1 MDRIRITMN
10 PVNCLFHLPSLS
22 FTLHGFYLWIWIFC
36 LKCLSPCLDINP
48 KMFSFSQLKSV
59 LALWASGVMSK
70 YWCLL
75 PLKMPP
81 GKKVPLG
88 SESEPSN
95 LVFLPSFLHFLLQNY
110 TNVHTHT
117 QEDTHLM
124 HPPASLWHVW
134 LSEAELS
141 LHADTRQSSGGK
153 FISEAIAHR
162 ASHLCLALGPSVGQ
176 DLPSMIGSFFIPK
189 HSSSFPHNPTGFKW
203 NE

>member
-48 KMFSFSQLKSV
+48 KMFRFSQLKSV

-117 QEDTHLM
+117 HTRWHTFN
-124 HPPASLWHVW
+124 ASPCLPLTCVIVRSRAVTSRWHTTK
-134 LSEAELS
+134 LRGEIHFRSDCSPGFTPLPGFRS
-141 LHADTRQSSGGK
+141 LRRT
-153 FISEAIAHR
+153 
-162 ASHLCLALGPSVGQ
+162 
-176 DLPSMIGSFFIPK
+176 GSAFHDWFLLYPKAFVFFSP
-189 HSSSFPHNPTGFKW
+189 
-203 NE
+203 

>member
-117 QEDTHLM
+117 HTHKDTHIQCIPL
-124 HPPASLWHVW
+124 PPSDMCDCQKPSCHFTLTHDKA
-134 LSEAELS
+134 
-141 LHADTRQSSGGK
+141 QGGN
-153 FISEAIAHR
+153 
-162 ASHLCLALGPSVGQ
+162 
-176 DLPSMIGSFFIPK
+176 
-189 HSSSFPHNPTGFKW
+189 SFPKRLLTGLHTSAW
-203 NE
+203 L